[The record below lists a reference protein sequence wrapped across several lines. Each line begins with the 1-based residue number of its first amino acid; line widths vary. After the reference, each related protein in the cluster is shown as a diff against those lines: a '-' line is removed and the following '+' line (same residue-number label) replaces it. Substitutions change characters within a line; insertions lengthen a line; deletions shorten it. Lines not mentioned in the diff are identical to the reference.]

1 MNTPWLNSNK
11 SIFTAIVPLL
21 GVALMAATTA
31 PTSAQIVMPVGV
43 VNQPHPPAGFSYGS
57 ISTPVFVAP
66 TTGLPSNNYS
76 YPGYSY
82 PGYSYPRRGTIV
94 NSTLINP
101 TLINPTIQNS
111 TLINPLIVN
120 DRVYQTPVYGTRV
133 LRRGII
139 FSYPY

>member
-31 PTSAQIVMPVGV
+31 PASAQIVMPVGV

-66 TTGLPSNNYS
+66 TTGLHSNN
-76 YPGYSY
+76 YSY

>member
-31 PTSAQIVMPVGV
+31 PASAQIVMPVGV

-66 TTGLPSNNYS
+66 TTGLPSNN
-76 YPGYSY
+76 YSY